1 MSDLSVETM
10 IYATMSTWRNSRKH
24 CRDVQSKSTLQREYG
39 RMHDVIVANTH
50 CRDVQSKS
58 TLQRECGRMHDVM
71 VASIVVTSNQ
81 SRCYNASV
89 VECSIYAAVFVAIEI
104 EIRNQI
110 IIDIQMYKFAY
121 FL

>member
-24 CRDVQSKSTLQREYG
+24 CRDVQSKS
-39 RMHDVIVANTH
+39 
-50 CRDVQSKS
+50 K
-58 TLQRECGRMHDVM
+58 LQRECGRMHNVM

-89 VECSIYAAVFVAIEI
+89 VECSIYAAVYVAIEI